1 MIQPPGD
8 KWPCLSEPWSVTA
21 GRVTGDTERLV
32 ERFRMMG
39 RYMGR
44 GPATAHADTA
54 GWPLMK
60 ASEYLL

>member
-44 GPATAHADTA
+44 GPVAPNADSAA
-54 GWPLMK
+54 G
-60 ASEYLL
+60 LLIRWQANTC